1 MNTGDYIMKKLPLAA
16 TALAMMAGTA
26 TAETFVTEGEVTAV
40 NPISRVVTIQEPYRE
55 CYPVEVPVYTDQQG
69 QNDWVN
75 PGTIVGGI
83 AGGLLGNQIGKR
95 RGKRV
100 ATIAGTILG
109 GVVGNQ
115 VLGSGTRT
123 PAGTVTQTKCS
134 TRYNSRQETRTVGYN
149 VTYVALNGRTGTVR
163 THRSYTVG
171 DRVRVR
177 VSYGI
182 QE

>member
-1 MNTGDYIMKKLPLAA
+1 MKISKPIAV
-16 TALAMMAGTA
+16 TALSVLMSSTA
-26 TAETFVTEGEVTAV
+26 KAESFVTEGEVTAV
-40 NPISRVVTIQEPYRE
+40 QPISSVVTIQEPYRE
-55 CYPVEVPVYTDQQG
+55 CYPVEVPVYTEGQG

-95 RGKRV
+95 KGKRV

-109 GVVGNQ
+109 GVIGNQ
-115 VLGSGTRT
+115 TLGSGTRK
-123 PAGTVTQTKCS
+123 PAGTITQTRCHTK
-134 TRYNSRQETRTVGYN
+134 YNSRQENRVVGYN
-149 VTYVALNGRTGTVR
+149 VTYSAIDGRSGTVR
-163 THRSYTVG
+163 TQRSYNVG

-182 QE
+182 AE